1 MIRLDLFVQMKYNKN
16 LFIVRATVIDMPKLY
31 WWVL

>member
-1 MIRLDLFVQMKYNKN
+1 MIMLDLFVQMKYNKY
-16 LFIVRATVIDMPKLY
+16 LFIVSTLVIIPAQTN